1 MSAKHV
7 SVSRRYFLK
16 AAALGTAATALAACA
31 APAAPAAPAAAP
43 QAEQP
48 AEAAPA
54 AEQPTEAP
62 AAASGGDL
70 KGELIFWGHADHPID
85 DAGRAYV
92 KLHPE
97 VTWTF
102 VELGD
107 ERQAKVEAALAAGSG
122 APDLFWFEATDVQRL
137 GRTGS
142 LLDVDEMVKQH
153 EKDLVAAKL
162 SEARVNG
169 KYYGMPGDI
178 TPNTLWLRPDILE
191 KAGVPMLEKDVK
203 YEDFITVAKTVKE
216 KADSSLYVF
225 GSDAGGQSTLMFQ
238 CPFYALGGNVSNESG
253 EEILFDQGDAAVKA
267 VEYAKMAW
275 DAKAGLDAA
284 WFSPPYWGAIKDGKL
299 GGTYSPPWMRGFFET
314 EVKTPETGQGMWK
327 SVIVPI
333 YEGGEKNRTNVWG
346 GATLTSFTQTQVP
359 DLVKNF
365 MEYTFATMEGAQ
377 VTGDWGIVPPYLPW
391 LTTKLKDI
399 QQTLFGDATWTDTL
413 NEALGMMRTDFYRAP
428 AYGIS
433 GIAGGPLFD
442 KYFVPM
448 MKGELDIKQGVK
460 QWADDIR
467 TENAKLLETLK

>member
-1 MSAKHV
+1 MTVRNKPV
-7 SVSRRYFLK
+7 TRRMFLK
-16 AAALGTAATALAACA
+16 AATLGAGASALAACA
-31 APAAPAAPAAAP
+31 APAAPAPAASAPAAT
-43 QAEQP
+43 QAAAQP
-48 AEAAPA
+48 AEA
-54 AEQPTEAP
+54 QPTEPP
-62 AAASGGDL
+62 AASAGGEL
-70 KGELIFWGHADHPID
+70 KGELVFWGHADHPID
-85 DAGRAYV
+85 NAGRAYV
-92 KLHPE
+92 KLHPD

-107 ERQAKVEAALAAGSG
+107 DRVAKVEAALAAGSG
-122 APDLFWFEATDVQRL
+122 APDLFWYEATDVQRL
-137 GRTGS
+137 GRTGA
-142 LLDVDEMVKQH
+142 LLDVDDLVKQY
-153 EKDLVAAKL
+153 EKDLVPAKL

-178 TPNTLWLRPDILE
+178 TPNTLWLRSDILE
-191 KAGVPMLEKDVK
+191 KAGVPMFDKDVK
-203 YEDFITVAKTVKE
+203 YEDFITTAKTVKE

-238 CPFYALGGNVSNESG
+238 CPFYALGGNVSDESG

-284 WFSPPYWGAIKDGKL
+284 WFSPPYWGAVKDGKL
-299 GGTYSPPWMRGFFET
+299 GGTYSPPWMRGFFQT
-314 EVKTPETGQGMWK
+314 EVKTPETGQSKWK
-327 SVIVPI
+327 SVIIPI

-346 GATLTSFTQTQVP
+346 GATLSSFTQTKVP
-359 DLVKNF
+359 DLVKSF
-365 MEYTFATMEGAQ
+365 MAFTFATMEGAQ

-399 QQTLFGDATWTDTL
+399 KQTLFADQTWTDTL

-428 AYGIS
+428 AYGLS

-448 MKGELDIKQGVK
+448 MKGELDIRDGVK

-467 TENAKLLETLK
+467 TENTKLLETLK